1 MPGGNTDPAPSVG
14 LPVRSRLFTFRSG
27 EFHLVSSDTDST
39 TTTLDGDRLPPIA
52 HSHGFI
58 DLPDVVAFAV
68 GTNTARP
75 YGARLCLWIAPAE
88 PVNAVIGDIWL
99 NDPDS

>member
-1 MPGGNTDPAPSVG
+1 MPGGGTDPLPDVG
-14 LPVRSRLFTFRSG
+14 QPTRFRLFTFRDG
-27 EFHLVSSDTDST
+27 EFHLVSTEGDTDT
-39 TTTLDGDRLPPIA
+39 IAIDGDRLPPIA

-58 DLPDVVAFAV
+58 DLPDVVAFAI
-68 GTNTARP
+68 GTNAVRP

-88 PVNAVIGDIWL
+88 PVNAVIGDIWM